1 MTLLSASDL
10 LGIAAAAGFSG
21 PDLAT
26 AAAIALAE
34 SSGNPQAVNPEGS
47 YGLWQI
53 YLKDHPEFS
62 STDLFQPDANAA
74 AAFTIYQQAG
84 ASFRPWSTFKSGAY
98 MKYMPTVTAAVLAAT
113 GIPTDQSGSGDGG
126 DSGGGTV
133 PATSIL
139 PVVLLGAGALLWL
152 IWMRG

>member
-53 YLKDHPEFS
+53 YVKDHPEFS
-62 STDLFQPDANAA
+62 SMDLFQPDANAA
-74 AAFTIYQQAG
+74 AAYTVYQQAG
-84 ASFRPWSTFKSGAY
+84 YSFRPWSTFKSG
-98 MKYMPTVTAAVLAAT
+98 KYLQFMGTVNAAVLAAT
-113 GIPTDQSGSGDGG
+113 GIGTNQTGSGDGG

-133 PATSIL
+133 PASSIL
-139 PVVLLGAGALLWL
+139 PVVLLGAGALLWV